1 MVKGYVGH
9 IKMSKD
15 GRVVESNNVENPEKL
30 AQVLDFDVKKGNE
43 EARELGFGRMH
54 GFAIIGEK
62 KSLTFMKG
70 EALIVE
76 TDKADWQELFLH
88 YVYNKGYIV
97 VGAVLLVL
105 TALILYLDIFTSAM
119 DWLAPEPRYY
129 IPTILA
135 LIGVFFLGVSKTS
148 LSYRL

>member
-9 IKMSKD
+9 IKIGKN
-15 GRVVESNNVENPEKL
+15 GKVVESNNVENPERL

-43 EARELGFGRMH
+43 EAKELGFRKMH
-54 GFAIIGEK
+54 GFAIIGER

-70 EALIVE
+70 EAIIVE

-88 YVYNKGYIV
+88 YVYDKGFIA

-105 TALILYLDIFTSAM
+105 AAVIFSIDVFTTAM
-119 DWLAPEPRYY
+119 EWLAPEPRYY
-129 IPTILA
+129 IPLLMA